1 MKIKI
6 QVNLLLFCYYF
17 CFWLHQTNGKYTID
31 FPLIKTLYH
40 FIHISL
46 QKANKKTVT
55 RITAIAIIIK
65 IVLWKLIKH
74 GIMHAQYLTQY
85 HDTLNTHFNI
95 LSLNAYG
102 MLIAC
107 TAILNNNQNKE
118 GVLVNATIMFL
129 IISLYLL
136 KNHKT
141 ESENSKYYFSMK
153 HIVFVYSLLFCKIY
167 QEPLIA
173 NRTSILNFIPT
184 PIIWFLLWKFLKK
197 VNYFFI
203 QQNLFYKLTTKL
215 LKIFILYSVVS
226 LLTTLYKINQ
236 DIIFI
241 WLLLSI
247 YSVLEYIV
255 YVPETQ
261 ELLRYGKNEEL
272 RNSVMNLCQTIIID
286 NIPLTKIKK
295 LLNKDSHNKNHKSCY
310 AESFKQFHKN
320 NKENIIAG
328 AAISFISIKKH
339 IQCGDTNHL
348 YPCKKINHRFD
359 SIIENGCSG
368 FYFYFI
374 EELSAEVKNK
384 ILNLENEEEGRS
396 KLLTLDDALITIK
409 KIIDPN
415 LEKKTNK
422 EVLQLVIMDINKA
435 LPDSLKLPKK
445 SFSKKHLLP
454 ILDSI

>member
-261 ELLRYGKNEEL
+261 ELLRYGENEKL
-272 RNSVMNLCQTIIID
+272 RNSVMSLCQTITIH
-286 NIPLTKIKK
+286 NEPLTKILTLQDNNK
-295 LLNKDSHNKNHKSCY
+295 LLY
-310 AESFKQFHKN
+310 ITSFDEFYEK
-320 NKENIIAG
+320 NKENIIAV
-328 AAISFISIKKH
+328 AAISLIATKKH
-339 IQCGDTNHL
+339 FLCSKTNHL
-348 YPCKKINHRFD
+348 YYCEQNKYNLE
-359 SIIENGCSG
+359 SIIENGHN
-368 FYFYFI
+368 YFF
-374 EELSAEVKNK
+374 LSYTDILSEDIKTN
-384 ILNLENEEEGRS
+384 ILNLKLE
-396 KLLTLDDALITIK
+396 LLTLDDALITIK
-409 KIIDPN
+409 KIIHPRPEN
-415 LEKKTNK
+415 KTNK
-422 EVLQLVIMDINKA
+422 DVLKEVIMDINQV
-435 LPDSLKLPKK
+435 LPKK
-445 SFSKKHLLP
+445 SFSKKYLLP
-454 ILDSI
+454 IFEAI